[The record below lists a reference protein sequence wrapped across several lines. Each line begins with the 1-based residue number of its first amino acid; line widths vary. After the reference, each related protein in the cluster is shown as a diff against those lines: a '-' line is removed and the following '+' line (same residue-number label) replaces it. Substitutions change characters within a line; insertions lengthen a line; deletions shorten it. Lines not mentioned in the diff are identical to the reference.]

1 MKNSNYDSK
10 YSVLE
15 IISSFENSFIDKG
28 IFDLKEIIKFYYR
41 RRIFSKYTLEKDLNK
56 MSDIELQ
63 ILFEQIK
70 KNYLNKIY
78 SGIISDSDSTDLSSI
93 LFEFLIRKLQLKDQL
108 NLKNVELSKFIEKN
122 VCFY

>member
-1 MKNSNYDSK
+1 M
-10 YSVLE
+10 
-15 IISSFENSFIDKG
+15 KG
-28 IFDLKEIIKFYYR
+28 IEVASLLGISRSSVSMILNGCKRYSKVTISKVFY
-41 RRIFSKYTLEKDLNK
+41 FKN
-56 MSDIELQ
+56 
-63 ILFEQIK
+63 FEE
-70 KNYLNKIY
+70 NYLNKIY